1 MKERYLVS
9 KSFEYDSLDGVTH
22 KIEVGELISYE
33 IYTDCNMNITLYCRS
48 GTIDI
53 YGHEKNIEDY
63 LRPITYDDLKHP
75 HEYIFEQ
82 SKGDRTYREGQED
95 NTVIA
100 DSEKV
105 IEDGK
110 LEEYSR
116 KRVDVGTILDYLNLI
131 DCKPLSKDTVQF
143 LQSEKERLDKEYD
156 KLTLLTATDEEIVKK
171 ALIRMKKEC
180 LKEYDMDVAHK
191 VEDVLNKWMN
201 VLVASEEEQK

>member
-9 KSFEYDSLDGVTH
+9 KSFEYDDLTGVTH

-33 IYTDCNMNITLYCRS
+33 VYTNGNMAITLYCRS

-53 YGHEKNIEDY
+53 HGHEEDIKNY
-63 LRPITYDDLKHP
+63 LRPIAYNDLKHP

-95 NTVIA
+95 NTVTV

-105 IEDGK
+105 IENGK
-110 LEEYSR
+110 DEEYRR
-116 KRVDVGTILDYLNLI
+116 KRVDIGTILDYLNLI

-156 KLTLLTATDEEIVKK
+156 KLTLLTSTDEEIIEK
-171 ALIRMKKEC
+171 ALSRMKNEC
-180 LKEYDMDVAHK
+180 LKDYDMDVAHK
-191 VEDVLNKWMN
+191 VEDVLQKWTN
-201 VLVASEEEQK
+201 VLVANVEEE